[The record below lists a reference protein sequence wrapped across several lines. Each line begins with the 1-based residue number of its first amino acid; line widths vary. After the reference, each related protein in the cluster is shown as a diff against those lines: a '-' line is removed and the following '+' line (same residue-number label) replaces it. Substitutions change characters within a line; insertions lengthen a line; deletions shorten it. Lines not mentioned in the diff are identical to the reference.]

1 MTRSDFSGLA
11 AVKQPN
17 DWTEV
22 TLPHAETDDRS
33 RPGPKRTSADRLYE
47 EDSGLVSRLE
57 CGVEGAC
64 SNP

>member
-22 TLPHAETDDRS
+22 TLPHAETDDR
-33 RPGPKRTSADRLYE
+33 ADLALNCRSSYF
-47 EDSGLVSRLE
+47 R
-57 CGVEGAC
+57 
-64 SNP
+64 